1 MKDCVSIEFEN
12 RRYQMNA
19 ELYITKASLQISKG
33 EIDKAVD
40 SMMKAINIGNDMIS
54 VTQAHCFLGEYYFVN
69 QDYASSKEHL
79 EWIAQRQEEL
89 EAECDDLLNDEIDKA
104 NLLLDMM
111 ETFSLIE

>member
-1 MKDCVSIEFEN
+1 
-12 RRYQMNA
+12 MNA

-33 EIDKAVD
+33 EIEKAVD
-40 SMMKAINIGNDMIS
+40 SMIKAKIGNDMIS
-54 VTQAHCFLGEYYFVN
+54 VSQAHCFLGEYYFVN

>member
-1 MKDCVSIEFEN
+1 
-12 RRYQMNA
+12 MNA

-33 EIDKAVD
+33 EIEKAVD
-40 SMMKAINIGNDMIS
+40 SMIKAINIGNDMIS

-89 EAECDDLLNDEIDKA
+89 ETEYDDLLNDEIDKA